1 MPRRAAGK
9 PAGRFGT
16 NGAIGRAT
24 RKGLKSIEGSE
35 GLAGIRAAL
44 AIRAA
49 DAADTAA
56 ASGDHREFLAAGKLL
71 EDVLGKLEGAGGG
84 RGDAGASGGP
94 GPERE
99 PDEPAGLAAVMG
111 AGPSVGHDPD
121 A

>member
-24 RKGLKSIEGSE
+24 RA
-35 GLAGIRAAL
+35 GLASIDAGGLDGIRAAL

-71 EDVLGKLEGAGGG
+71 EDVLGKLEGASGG
-84 RGDAGASGGP
+84 RGDAGASGGS

>member
-24 RKGLKSIEGSE
+24 RAGLGSVPLE
-35 GLAGIRAAL
+35 GLAAARVAL
-44 AIRAA
+44 AIRTA

-71 EDVLGKLEGAGGG
+71 EDVLGKLEGVTGG
-84 RGDAGASGGP
+84 RGNSGAPGGA
-94 GPERE
+94 GPERKR
-99 PDEPAGLAAVMG
+99 DESAGLAAVMG
-111 AGPSVGHDPD
+111 AGPEVGHDPD